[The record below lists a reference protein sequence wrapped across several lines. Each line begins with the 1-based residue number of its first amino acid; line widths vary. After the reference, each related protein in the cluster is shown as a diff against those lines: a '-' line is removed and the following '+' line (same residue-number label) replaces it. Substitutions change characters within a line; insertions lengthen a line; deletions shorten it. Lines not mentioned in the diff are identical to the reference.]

1 MRATTIVGIALAV
14 AGCASGPPKVL
25 EADYGKLKP
34 EQTASIDAARTELAS
49 AHEELEAAKGKVAEA
64 RREKKLAE
72 EDRDA
77 AKSET
82 NRVKKLV
89 EAAEARSEAA
99 GAHGE
104 YAEALVEAREA
115 AEDAAQRRIDLAN
128 AKVEL
133 LKLQALEQ
141 AKVQPG
147 KAYDD
152 KEFYKRVAEAQ
163 KKLDDAR
170 EKVKK
175 LEQGAS
181 DDQRSWDDRKRKVPA
196 SE

>member
-1 MRATTIVGIALAV
+1 MRATTIVGIAFVV
-14 AGCASGPPKVL
+14 AGCASGPPTVL

-34 EQTASIDAARTELAS
+34 DQTAAIDSARTELAS
-49 AHEELEAAKGKVAEA
+49 AHEELEAAKGRVAEA

-82 NRVKKLV
+82 KRVEKLV
-89 EAAEARSEAA
+89 EAAEARTKAA

-104 YAEALVEAREA
+104 YADALVEAREA
-115 AEDAAQRRIDLAN
+115 AEAAAQRRIDLGN

-141 AKVQPG
+141 AKVQPT

-152 KEFYKRVAEAQ
+152 KEFYKRVADAQ
-163 KKLDDAR
+163 KKLDEAR
-170 EKVKK
+170 EQVKK